1 MDIYVEVTAEKSLSP
16 DEVRIS
22 FNFEVN
28 NKTYEST
35 LALGVKAVEEFV
47 KLIAYLGFNK
57 EMLKTRSFRLYK
69 KNEYDYKTKK
79 NIDLGYIYSQQASL
93 KFDYDI
99 KLVSKLMEGIAKLKN
114 PPKYSIQ
121 FGLKNEESA
130 KNDLVKSIYRDA
142 KSKADAIA
150 KSAGK
155 KVKDCVKVSVQPFE
169 SDLVSPS
176 SLRNLDYSE
185 NAIMTKSSA
194 FASAIEESFVP
205 EDVKICETLYY
216 LFVTE

>member
-1 MDIYVEVTAEKSLSP
+1 MDIYVEGTAEKSLSP
-16 DEVRIS
+16 DEARLS

-47 KLIAYLGFNK
+47 RLIANLGFNK

-155 KVKDCVKVSVQPFE
+155 KVKDCVKVSVQPRF
-169 SDLVSPS
+169 
-176 SLRNLDYSE
+176 
-185 NAIMTKSSA
+185 
-194 FASAIEESFVP
+194 
-205 EDVKICETLYY
+205 C
-216 LFVTE
+216 